1 MQDLQFTAETA
12 FCIAIGCGGEK
23 IGELRWALLWGEL
36 PFLEKIILKED
47 RRGEGI
53 GTRAMHY
60 FERTLAQNGY
70 KTLLVSTRED
80 ESGQHFFRKLGYKDC
95 GALDMR
101 GFAEPQP
108 AAELFLYKNL

>member
-1 MQDLQFTAETA
+1 MQNFQLTAETA
-12 FCIAIGCGGEK
+12 FFIAIGCGGEK

-36 PFLEKIILKED
+36 PFLQKIILEED

-53 GTRAMHY
+53 GTRAMQY

-80 ESGQHFFRKLGYKDC
+80 EGGQHFFRKLGYKDC

-101 GFAEPQP
+101 GFAEPQ
-108 AAELFLYKNL
+108 AATELFLYKNL